1 MLFNHALL
9 CFPLFLLP
17 SILSSIKVSSSELSL
32 LIRWP
37 KYPKCGAGEDSR
49 ESLALQGDPTSQSYR
64 KSGLN
69 SHGRTEAEAPIFWPP
84 DAKKQRIQRDFLKKK
99 SWPSQLLLRERSV
112 QIHLSHLI
120 LESESASCSVVSDSL
135 RPHGLQPARLL
146 SPWTSPDK
154 NTGVGCHVLLQG
166 IFPTQGSNLALLYG
180 RQILHCLSHQGGP

>member
-1 MLFNHALL
+1 MSITTCTQREFLKRIWSWLKVLQRKAKNVVAVQSLSHVWLFATPWTVGCLAPLSSTVSWSLHKFMSTESVMLFNHALL

-37 KYPKCGAGEDSR
+37 KYPNCGAGEDSR

-84 DAKKQRIQRDFLKKK
+84 DAKKQRI
-99 SWPSQLLLRERSV
+99 
-112 QIHLSHLI
+112 
-120 LESESASCSVVSDSL
+120 
-135 RPHGLQPARLL
+135 
-146 SPWTSPDK
+146 
-154 NTGVGCHVLLQG
+154 
-166 IFPTQGSNLALLYG
+166 
-180 RQILHCLSHQGGP
+180 